1 MAQFTKVH
9 GDFQPLMNYDSAN
22 YSVGSLN
29 ALTSGASVQPQGP
42 KLDFFTIE
50 GANID
55 NASTESGNVALL
67 VQAIQQLSTIH
78 MYQWT
83 DAGANG
89 TLAVAVY
96 PTGTFSTDG
105 SVGANLTAL
114 CQGVVSSVVCSNSA
128 TFTSSQ
134 A

>member
-1 MAQFTKVH
+1 
-9 GDFQPLMNYDSAN
+9 MNYDASGYTKGA
-22 YSVGSLN
+22 LN
-29 ALTSGASVQPQGP
+29 AVTSGASVQPQGP

-55 NASTESGNVALL
+55 NASTESGNIALI
-67 VQAIQQLSTIH
+67 VQAIQQLATIH

-96 PTGTFSTDG
+96 PTQAFSTDG
-105 SVGANLTAL
+105 SVGANLTAV
-114 CQGVVSSVVCSNSA
+114 CQAVVSSVITSNSA
-128 TFTSSQ
+128 TFTSTQ

>member
-1 MAQFTKVH
+1 MAEFSKVH
-9 GDFQPLMNYDSAN
+9 GDLQPVMNYDTGA
-22 YSVGSLN
+22 YTVGALN

-42 KLDFFTIE
+42 KLDFFTID

-55 NASTESGNVALL
+55 NGSTESGNVALL
-67 VQAIQQLSTIH
+67 VQAIQQLATVH

-83 DAGANG
+83 DNGANG
-89 TLAVAVY
+89 TLAVAIY
-96 PTGTFSTDG
+96 PTQTFSTDG

-128 TFTSSQ
+128 TFSSSQ
-134 A
+134 T

>member
-1 MAQFTKVH
+1 MAQVDKVH
-9 GDFQPLMNYDSAN
+9 GDFKPVMNYDAPG
-22 YSVGSLN
+22 YTVGALN

-55 NASTESGNVALL
+55 NGSTESGNVALIIN
-67 VQAIQQLSTIH
+67 AIQQLATIH

-96 PTGTFSTDG
+96 PTQAFSTDG

-114 CQGVVSSVVCSNSA
+114 CQGVVSSVVTSNSA

>member
-1 MAQFTKVH
+1 MAYFSKVH
-9 GDFQPLMNYDSAN
+9 GDLQPVMNYDTPN
-22 YSVGSLN
+22 YAVGALN
-29 ALTSGASVQPQGP
+29 AVSSGKSVQPQGP

-55 NASTESGNVALL
+55 NATTESANIALI
-67 VQAIQQLSTIH
+67 VQAIQQLATVH

-96 PTGTFSTDG
+96 PTQAFSTDG
-105 SVGANLTAL
+105 SVGANLTAV
-114 CQGVVSSVVCSNSA
+114 CQAVVSSVVCSNSA